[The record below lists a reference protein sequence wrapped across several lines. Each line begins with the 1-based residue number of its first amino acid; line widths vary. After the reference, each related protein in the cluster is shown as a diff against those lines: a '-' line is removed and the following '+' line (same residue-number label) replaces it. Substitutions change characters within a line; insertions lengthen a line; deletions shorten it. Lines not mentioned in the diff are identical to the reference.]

1 MFVDGRKRN
10 WEYDVTMIVELDGK
24 QTKTNFCMFDG
35 NTFQVW
41 EDKEHGEMVINIH
54 ENSIAKIIVMRK
66 K

>member
-1 MFVDGRKRN
+1 
-10 WEYDVTMIVELDGK
+10 MIVELDGK
-24 QTKTNFCMFDG
+24 QIKTNFCMFDG

-54 ENSIAKIIVMRK
+54 DNDIAKIIVMRK